1 MDLRNIR
8 KKIRSVYSDYVR
20 QLALIL
26 FSSYELEFNY
36 KEGKKRIIIAE
47 LLNIIYGGAL
57 ASQATRATA

>member
-1 MDLRNIR
+1 MMKFKTFDT
-8 KKIRSVYSDYVR
+8 VR

-47 LLNIIYGGAL
+47 LLNIIYRGAL